1 MNKLYINKRGKYI
14 YCYEYTKQNRLNK
27 QGKNEK
33 VLVIN
38 NVTQILKK
46 GE

>member
-14 YCYEYTKQNRLNK
+14 YCYEYTKQKRFNK
-27 QGKNEK
+27 EGKYEK
-33 VLVIN
+33 VVVVS